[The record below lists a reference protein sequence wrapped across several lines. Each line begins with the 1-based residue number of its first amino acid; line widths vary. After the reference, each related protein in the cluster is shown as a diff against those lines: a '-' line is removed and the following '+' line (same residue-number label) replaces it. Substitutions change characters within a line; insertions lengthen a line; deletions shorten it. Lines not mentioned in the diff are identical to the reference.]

1 MLSSCSCIKYIVL
14 KSKNILYWT
23 NIYQFIHL
31 KFYNIRSCKCNR
43 MKKRVYYIIYNI
55 CSTSIFKKNLR
66 NKVNKNKIEKKI
78 LNRKQNTII
87 ILFLLRVAL
96 YYWNIIHIYKI
107 KIKLYFLNKDLFRC
121 NALDSPH
128 YFLQK

>member
-1 MLSSCSCIKYIVL
+1 MLSSCYCIKYIVL

-55 CSTSIFKKNLR
+55 CSTSILKKNLR

-78 LNRKQNTII
+78 LNRK
-87 ILFLLRVAL
+87 
-96 YYWNIIHIYKI
+96 
-107 KIKLYFLNKDLFRC
+107 
-121 NALDSPH
+121 
-128 YFLQK
+128 